1 MKILILANND
11 EGLYKF
17 RKELIKKLLSMNNE
31 VIASIPEGKWNTF
44 IKQLGVKIITTKID
58 RRGINPIKDLILLA
72 QYLHIILLIKP
83 DLVITYTIKPN
94 IYGGM
99 VCRLLHVP
107 YAENITGLGS
117 TFQKE
122 NVIKKLVCLLHKFS
136 CKRAKVVFFENEENK
151 QTFLDNHLIRDEQ
164 ACKLNGAGVN
174 LDEYPY
180 TEYPDENEPIRF
192 LFIGRVMKE
201 KGVDELFE
209 AARRIKKEY
218 PDVLFDIVGPMEDEY
233 SSIIEKLEEDGI
245 ITYYGYQKDVRPFIA
260 RCHCFVL
267 PSWHEGMANTLL
279 EAGAMGRPLI
289 TSRIHGCMEAVE
301 EGVNGF
307 LCPKQESKMLSE
319 MLSQFIQLPQISKR
333 KMGIYS
339 NRFISKEFD
348 KCTIIEET
356 IDILCSDSSHK
367 NNE

>member
-122 NVIKKLVCLLHKFS
+122 NVIKKLVCLLYKFS

-151 QTFLDNHLIRDEQ
+151 QIFIDHNLIRTEQ
-164 ACKLNGAGVN
+164 ACRLNGAGVN
-174 LDEYPY
+174 LEEYPF
-180 TEYPDENEPIRF
+180 TEYPDEKENVRF
-192 LFIGRVMKE
+192 LFIGRVMRE

-209 AARRIKKEY
+209 AAQRIKKEY
-218 PDVLFDIVGPMEDEY
+218 PEVKFDIVGPLEDEY
-233 SSIIEKLEEDGI
+233 GSIIKQLEAERI
-245 ITYYGYQKDVRPFIA
+245 ITYYGYQEDVKPFIA
-260 RCHCFVL
+260 RCNCFVL

-301 EGVNGF
+301 EGINGF
-307 LCPKQESKMLSE
+307 CCEKQNKESLYQTMIHFIELSWKEKKNMGLSSRKKML
-319 MLSQFIQLPQISKR
+319 K
-333 KMGIYS
+333 Y
-339 NRFISKEFD
+339 FD
-348 KCTIIEET
+348 KTKVVDDTINRLRDKTNGE
-356 IDILCSDSSHK
+356 
-367 NNE
+367 

>member
-11 EGLYKF
+11 VGLYKF
-17 RKELIKKLLSMNNE
+17 RKELIQELIRQGNR
-31 VIASIPEGKWNTF
+31 VIVSLPDGELIPDIRK
-44 IKQLGVKIITTKID
+44 LGVKVILTDVD
-58 RRGINPIKDLILLA
+58 RRGINPLTDLK
-72 QYLHIILLIKP
+72 LLIRYFRMEVTLKP

-94 IYGGM
+94 VYGGI
-99 VCRLLHVP
+99 VSRFLHIP
-107 YAENITGLGS
+107 YAENITGLGT
-117 TFQKE
+117 TFQTE
-122 NVIKKLVCLLHKFS
+122 NLVKKLVCLLYKIS
-136 CKRAKVVFFENEENK
+136 SKRAKVVFFENEGNK
-151 QTFLDNHLIRDEQ
+151 QIFLDNHLIREEQ

-233 SSIIEKLEEDGI
+233 SSVIEKLEEDGI

-267 PSWHEGMANTLL
+267 PSWHEGMANTNL
-279 EAGAMGRPLI
+279 ESASSGRPLI
-289 TSRIHGCMEAVE
+289 TSNIPGCMEAVD
-301 EGVNGF
+301 NNKSGF
-307 LCPKQESKMLSE
+307 LCEPQNSKDLYE
-319 MLSQFIQLPQISKR
+319 LIKKFIELPYDVR
-333 KMGIYS
+333 KTMGIIGRKYIEKS
-339 NRFISKEFD
+339 FD
-348 KCTIIEET
+348 KKKIVSRTVEFLKKI
-356 IDILCSDSSHK
+356 
-367 NNE
+367 

>member
-11 EGLYKF
+11 VGLYKF
-17 RKELIKKLLSMNNE
+17 RKELIQELIHRGNK
-31 VIASIPEGKWNTF
+31 VIVSVPDGELIPDIRK
-44 IKQLGVKIITTKID
+44 LGVKVILTDVD
-58 RRGINPIKDLILLA
+58 RRGINPLTDLKLLMR
-72 QYLHIILLIKP
+72 YLRMEITLKP

-94 IYGGM
+94 IYGGLIS
-99 VCRLLHVP
+99 RILHIP
-107 YAENITGLGS
+107 YAENITGLG
-117 TFQKE
+117 TAFEQD
-122 NVIKKLVCLLHKFS
+122 NMVKKLACFLYKIS
-136 CKRAKVVFFENEENK
+136 SKRAKVVFFENEGNK
-151 QTFLDNHLIRDEQ
+151 QTFLDYRLIREEQ
-164 ACKLNGAGVN
+164 ACRLKGAGVN
-174 LDEYPY
+174 LEEYPY

-233 SSIIEKLEEDGI
+233 GEVIKKLENDGI
-245 ITYYGYQKDVRPFIA
+245 ITYYGYQEDVRPFIA

-301 EGVNGF
+301 DGKSGYLIEKKNEASLIQGLVIF
-307 LCPKQESKMLSE
+307 LKLGRFEK
-319 MLSQFIQLPQISKR
+319 KN
-333 KMGIYS
+333 MGCKSREHIAV
-339 NRFISKEFD
+339 FFD
-348 KCTIIEET
+348 KVGIVRKTVEA
-356 IDILCSDSSHK
+356 LK
-367 NNE
+367 LQ

>member
-11 EGLYKF
+11 VGLYKF
-17 RKELIKKLLSMNNE
+17 RKELIQELIWQGNR
-31 VIASIPEGKWNTF
+31 VIVSVPDGELIPDIRK
-44 IKQLGVKIITTKID
+44 LGVKVILTAVD
-58 RRGINPIKDLILLA
+58 RRGINPLTDMKLLMS
-72 QYLHIILLIKP
+72 YFRMEVTLKP

-94 IYGGM
+94 VYGGL
-99 VCRLLHVP
+99 VSRILRIP
-107 YAENITGLGS
+107 YAENITGLGT
-117 TFQKE
+117 TFQTD
-122 NVIKKLVCLLHKFS
+122 NLIKKLVCFLYKISSKH
-136 CKRAKVVFFENEENK
+136 ANVVFFENEGNK
-151 QTFLDNHLIRDEQ
+151 QIFLDNHLIREEQ
-164 ACKLNGAGVN
+164 ACRLNGAGVN
-174 LDEYPY
+174 LEEYPY

-233 SSIIEKLEEDGI
+233 DSVLKKLEEDGI

-301 EGVNGF
+301 DGKSGY
-307 LCPKQESKMLSE
+307 LCK
-319 MLSQFIQLPQISKR
+319 SQDEDSLYQIMK
-333 KMGIYS
+333 
-339 NRFISKEFD
+339 RFIKFPHEIKKTMGSMGRKRMESNFN
-348 KCTIIEET
+348 KKNIVAKTI
-356 IDILCSDSSHK
+356 
-367 NNE
+367 NNLARYQIYE

>member
-11 EGLYKF
+11 VGLYKF
-17 RKELIKKLLSMNNE
+17 RKELIQELIRQGNR
-31 VIASIPEGKWNTF
+31 VIVSVPDGELIPDIRK
-44 IKQLGVKIITTKID
+44 LGVKVILTDVD
-58 RRGINPIKDLILLA
+58 RRGINPLTDMKLLMS
-72 QYLHIILLIKP
+72 YFRMEVTLKP

-94 IYGGM
+94 VYGGL
-99 VCRLLHVP
+99 VSRILRIP
-107 YAENITGLGS
+107 YAENITGLGT
-117 TFQKE
+117 TFQTD
-122 NVIKKLVCLLHKFS
+122 NLIKKLVCFLYKISSKH
-136 CKRAKVVFFENEENK
+136 ANVVFFENEGNK
-151 QTFLDNHLIRDEQ
+151 QTFLDNHLIREEQ
-164 ACKLNGAGVN
+164 ACRLNGAGVN
-174 LDEYPY
+174 LEEYPY

-233 SSIIEKLEEDGI
+233 DSVLKKLEEDGI
-245 ITYYGYQKDVRPFIA
+245 ITYDGYQKDVRPFIA

-301 EGVNGF
+301 DGVSGY
-307 LCPKQESKMLSE
+307 LCEKENVEELDYTIRKFINLCFKKKCLLGEESRKYIE
-319 MLSQFIQLPQISKR
+319 SQFNKFSIV
-333 KMGIYS
+333 
-339 NRFISKEFD
+339 D
-348 KCTIIEET
+348 ET
-356 IDILCSDSSHK
+356 ICYL
-367 NNE
+367 EG

>member
-11 EGLYKF
+11 VGLYKF
-17 RKELIKKLLSMNNE
+17 RKELIQELIRQGNR
-31 VIASIPEGKWNTF
+31 VIVSVPDGELIPDIRK
-44 IKQLGVKIITTKID
+44 LGVKVILTAVD
-58 RRGINPIKDLILLA
+58 RRGINPLTDMKLLMS
-72 QYLHIILLIKP
+72 YFRMEVTLKP

-94 IYGGM
+94 VYGGL
-99 VCRLLHVP
+99 VSRILRIP
-107 YAENITGLGS
+107 YAENITGLGT
-117 TFQKE
+117 TFQTD
-122 NVIKKLVCLLHKFS
+122 NLIKKLVCFLYKISSKH
-136 CKRAKVVFFENEENK
+136 ANVVFFENEGNK
-151 QTFLDNHLIRDEQ
+151 QIFLDNHLIREEQ
-164 ACKLNGAGVN
+164 ACRLNGAGVN
-174 LDEYPY
+174 LEEYPY

-233 SSIIEKLEEDGI
+233 DSVLKKLEEDGI

-301 EGVNGF
+301 DGKSGYLCWVKNSQYLYRMLIGF
-307 LCPKQESKMLSE
+307 IDLSYE
-319 MLSQFIQLPQISKR
+319 QKR
-333 KMGIYS
+333 NMGS
-339 NRFISKEFD
+339 NSMRCITKLFD
-348 KCTIIEET
+348 KKEIIKRT
-356 IDILCSDSSHK
+356 LQYL
-367 NNE
+367 

>member
-11 EGLYKF
+11 VGLYKF
-17 RKELIKKLLSMNNE
+17 RKELIQELIRRGNR
-31 VIASIPEGKWNTF
+31 VIVSVPDGELISDIRK
-44 IKQLGVKIITTKID
+44 LGVKVILTDVD
-58 RRGINPIKDLILLA
+58 RRGINPLTDLK
-72 QYLHIILLIKP
+72 LLIRYFRMEVTLKP

-94 IYGGM
+94 VYGGI
-99 VCRLLHVP
+99 VSRFLHIP
-107 YAENITGLGS
+107 YAENITGLGT

-122 NVIKKLVCLLHKFS
+122 NLVKKLVCFLYKIS
-136 CKRAKVVFFENEENK
+136 SKRAKVVFFENEENK
-151 QTFLDNHLIRDEQ
+151 QIFLDNHLIREEQ
-164 ACKLNGAGVN
+164 ACRLNGAGVN
-174 LDEYPY
+174 LEEYPY
-180 TEYPDENEPIRF
+180 TEYPDEYEPVRF

-209 AARRIKKEY
+209 AAKRIKKEY

-233 SSIIEKLEEDGI
+233 SSVIKKLEEDGI

-301 EGVNGF
+301 EKINGY
-307 LCPKQESKMLSE
+307 LVEKKNEESLFQS
-319 MLSQFIQLPQISKR
+319 LRDFIRLEKCEKKNMGCKSREHMEKFFNKVEIVR
-333 KMGIYS
+333 K
-339 NRFISKEFD
+339 
-348 KCTIIEET
+348 TIEA
-356 IDILCSDSSHK
+356 L
-367 NNE
+367 